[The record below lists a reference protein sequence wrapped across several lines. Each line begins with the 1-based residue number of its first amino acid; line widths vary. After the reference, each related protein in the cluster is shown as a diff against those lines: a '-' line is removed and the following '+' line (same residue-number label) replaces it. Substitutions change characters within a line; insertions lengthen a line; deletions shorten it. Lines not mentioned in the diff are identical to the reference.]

1 MIYVSEVYNYFKVFF
16 TKFNAFNKYT
26 ATTQLTS
33 FDYFTDSEKDL
44 KGTARPTFMT
54 LAPSSI
60 TKVRVYVFIE
70 GQDIDNYDFAQIGK
84 QISVKFGFTKERFN
98 EEDINYEEGA
108 PILPSTE
115 VNCDGGTAPTTQ
127 DACDAAFGTWDAAT
141 NTCSGTT
148 KAYCDAIGGTA
159 TRK

>member
-1 MIYVSEVYNYFKVFF
+1 
-16 TKFNAFNKYT
+16 
-26 ATTQLTS
+26 
-33 FDYFTDSEKDL
+33 
-44 KGTARPTFMT
+44 MT

-98 EEDINYEEGA
+98 EEDINYEESA

-115 VNCDGGTAPTTQ
+115 VNCAGGTAPTTK
-127 DACDAAFGTWDAAT
+127 DTCDAAFGTWTVDT
-141 NTCSGTT
+141 ENENGGTCSGTT